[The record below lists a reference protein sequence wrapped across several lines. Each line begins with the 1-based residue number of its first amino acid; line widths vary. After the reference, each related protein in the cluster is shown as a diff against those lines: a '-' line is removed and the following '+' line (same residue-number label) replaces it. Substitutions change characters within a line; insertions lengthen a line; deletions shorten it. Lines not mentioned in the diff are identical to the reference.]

1 MSLLSRFWRGLR
13 DERSADTAENGA
25 AAVDPDP
32 AFIEA
37 ADDPSIG
44 RFVVNR
50 QAVLNGDMEVVG
62 YEFAQVGDPVSSGH
76 EDERDRVLLT
86 YVCGEDGRNL
96 VGERIAFVSIGQKFL
111 FDDGVDALAGTRT
124 TLLLRKSPLDNGIAL
139 IRRISDLR
147 QAGVAVGFADGRA
160 VVENH
165 LLANAASAAFFS
177 IAETLLPDLMQHSKM
192 LATRHP
198 ALCLGIRGLETQEE
212 FDACRRMSFSYFHG
226 PFIRRREEWSPV
238 QVNESALRICDL
250 LARMRKGAELG
261 ELAEQIKHDPMISYR
276 ILRFANSAA
285 VGATRDIT
293 SISDAT
299 LIIGRQAL
307 YRWLVLLLC
316 VAGPAS
322 PGHQA
327 LLEDALARGRLMEL
341 LAGPE
346 NTPSARQVLFLTGIF
361 SLLDV
366 MLKVPMD
373 ALLAQMTLPPELR
386 DALLERSG
394 PCVPLLRLAE
404 ACESGNQALLMQLC
418 DALRID
424 LGALNQSLAAAG
436 AWARESA
443 QGIQA

>member
-1 MSLLSRFWRGLR
+1 M
-13 DERSADTAENGA
+13 ENGA
-25 AAVDPDP
+25 PAASVDPDP
-32 AFIEA
+32 AFVEA
-37 ADDPSIG
+37 AHDPSVG

-62 YEFAQVGDPVSSGH
+62 YEFAQVGDPASTGQ
-76 EDERDRVLLT
+76 EDERDKALLP

-96 VGERIAFVSIGQKFL
+96 VGDRIAFVSIGQKLL
-111 FDDGVDALAGTRT
+111 FDRVVDGLAGTRT
-124 TLLLRKSPLDNGIAL
+124 ILLLREVSVNNGMAL
-139 IRRISDLR
+139 VQRISELR

-160 VVENH
+160 VLDNH

-198 ALCLGIRGLETQEE
+198 ALALGIRGLETQEE
-212 FDACRRMSFSYFHG
+212 FDACRRMNFSYFHG

-238 QVNESALRICDL
+238 LVNESAMRICDL
-250 LARMRKGAELG
+250 LSRMRKGAELG
-261 ELAEQIKHDPMISYR
+261 ELAEQIRHDPMISYR

-293 SISDAT
+293 SITDAT

-316 VAGPAS
+316 VAGPAT

-327 LLEDALARGRLMEL
+327 LLESALARGRLMEL

-346 NTPSARQVLFLTGIF
+346 TTPSSRQVLFLTGIF

-373 ALLAQMTLPPELR
+373 SLLAQMTLPPELR
-386 DALLERSG
+386 DALLHRSG
-394 PCVPLLRLAE
+394 PCFPLLRLAE
-404 ACESGNQALLMQLC
+404 ACESGDQALLMPLC
-418 DALRID
+418 DTLRID
-424 LGALNQSLAAAG
+424 PVALNQPLAAAG

-443 QGIQA
+443 LGIQG